1 MKVLYLGCFCE
12 PTTMPLINKRTKGRI
27 SVSATTFQRALL
39 HGYDKLEYKPN
50 YIVNVPD
57 IGSFPMRCSSPFFP
71 RSKFEFASMK
81 GVNGAFFNFFPDWET
96 YGVELDPI
104 QVEIAKTR
112 CTHIFQ
118 GDLKTVSFPSNNFDY
133 ITIQDALD
141 HSNNPV
147 ETVRHCYNL
156 LKPGGVLAI
165 KVHNISCLLS
175 KICGSHFYAII
186 PPDHLFYFNLKTLQ
200 LLLNKNGFK
209 FHSYYYNTQK
219 LKFSTSIL
227 RVYKGKPT
235 GIGNYMYNII
245 QKHPFLNFSI
255 YKNFHDL
262 ITVFGIKAK

>member
-1 MKVLYLGCFCE
+1 MRERERERERTPRLLDLGC
-12 PTTMPLINKRTKGRI
+12 
-27 SVSATTFQRALL
+27 A
-39 HGYDKLEYKPN
+39 
-50 YIVNVPD
+50 
-57 IGSFPMRCSSPFFP
+57 
-71 RSKFEFASMK
+71 
-81 GVNGAFFNFFPDWET
+81 NGAFFNFFPDWET

-165 KVHNISCLLS
+165 KVHNISSLLS
-175 KICGSHFYAII
+175 KICASHFYAII